1 MPLRPAGD
9 LICLFVVW
17 NTPGPWTCVAMSF
30 TSANSFGAYCW
41 TYSQSALLVPTG
53 SFNNTVTDPSAACV
67 ARGANS
73 APAVVAKKW
82 RRCMLDTISRALP
95 F

>member
-1 MPLRPAGD
+1 MVCRVGARTFMPLRSASD

-53 SFNNTVTDPSAACV
+53 SFIMNGSSNTSTSGK
-67 ARGANS
+67 R
-73 APAVVAKKW
+73 PAV
-82 RRCMLDTISRALP
+82 
-95 F
+95 